1 MSSFP
6 PGIFCG
12 FSACFGV
19 LAQQRNGRSVKHVAL
34 LRSRAN
40 RSAAIFRL
48 AQIAVKDRRAG
59 CDASSC
65 APRYQT

>member
-6 PGIFCG
+6 LGILRLFRVLW
-12 FSACFGV
+12 F
-19 LAQQRNGRSVKHVAL
+19 LAQQRVGRSVKHGAL
-34 LRSRAN
+34 RRSRAN
-40 RSAAIFRL
+40 RSATIFRL

-59 CDASSC
+59 CDASSR